1 MQVDTCKEIVKDAPI
16 ILDYICDECKDHFEA
31 LKSYLDVLDIKY
43 KVDPFIV
50 RGLDY
55 YSKTVF
61 EFIIDDITI
70 CAGGRYDYL
79 IEEIGGP
86 SMPAVGFG
94 MGIERL
100 LLTLQEK
107 AIEIPEEAYV
117 DLYLGNMGDKAKLEV
132 LKLAKELRDR
142 HIKCEIDHMG
152 KSVKAQ
158 MKYANRIGAKYSMVL
173 GEEELNTGKV
183 SLKRMEDGQQI
194 EVDIKEIDT
203 LIKVFK

>member
-1 MQVDTCKEIVKDAPI
+1 RQHHQFGIEIFGAKDASVDAEVISIPVGIYKELGVEGVELNINSIGCPKCRKTYNEALKKYLSKNYDKLCSTCKTRFDKNPLRILDCKVDTCKEIVKDAPI
-16 ILDYICDECKDHFEA
+16 ILDYICDECKDHFES

-86 SMPAVGFG
+86 SM
-94 MGIERL
+94 
-100 LLTLQEK
+100 
-107 AIEIPEEAYV
+107 
-117 DLYLGNMGDKAKLEV
+117 
-132 LKLAKELRDR
+132 
-142 HIKCEIDHMG
+142 
-152 KSVKAQ
+152 
-158 MKYANRIGAKYSMVL
+158 
-173 GEEELNTGKV
+173 
-183 SLKRMEDGQQI
+183 
-194 EVDIKEIDT
+194 
-203 LIKVFK
+203 